1 MKFLEFDLKNGI
13 DQSLKVLN
21 KEYAKLKLEF
31 IIYKVY
37 IYIYLKSCDQMAVMI
52 RRQLRQSVLEAL
64 QGFPVVFV
72 NGPRQAGKSTLV
84 QSLAT
89 KQWPAEYVTFDE
101 ATMLGAAEANPES
114 FLRAYEGHLILD
126 EVQMVPSLFRVLK
139 RLADEAR
146 FTDKGRANGRY
157 LLTGSANVLALP
169 TLSDALVGRVSV
181 LTLYPLSA
189 LEISGGN
196 GGFLSRLSLNGFR
209 SGTIKRKIPLVDIV
223 KQATFP
229 EITNQKDAR
238 RRQWFESYITTILQR
253 DVRQISDIAKLGV
266 LPNLLRILAS
276 RAGGLVNEAD
286 IARSI
291 GQNAVTAKSYRVLLQ
306 MMFLAFDVKPWSR
319 NIGKRLVKS
328 GKGYII
334 DTSLLC
340 HLQQINLDK
349 VATHDPHVFGH
360 VLENFVA
367 TELLKQLSSSEERA
381 DLYHFRTSD
390 GKEVDFVLEYPN
402 GALAGIEVKAR
413 DAVSETD
420 FHGLNELLRHSG
432 HDFTCGVVLYRGQ
445 KTVTF
450 GDRLWAVPVDAMW
463 M

>member
-1 MKFLEFDLKNGI
+1 
-13 DQSLKVLN
+13 
-21 KEYAKLKLEF
+21 
-31 IIYKVY
+31 
-37 IYIYLKSCDQMAVMI
+37 MI
-52 RRQLRQSVLEAL
+52 KRQLRESVLAAL

-84 QSLAT
+84 QSLAN

-139 RLADEAR
+139 RLTDEAR
-146 FTDKGRANGRY
+146 LTDKSRANGRY

-169 TLSDALVGRVSV
+169 TLSDALVGRMNV

-189 LEISGGN
+189 LEISGGK
-196 GGFLSRLSLNGFR
+196 GGFLSHLSHNSFR
-209 SGTIKRKIPLVDIV
+209 SGTINKKIPLIDIL

-229 EITNQKDAR
+229 EITDQKETR

-253 DVRQISDIAKLGV
+253 DVRQIADIAKLGV

-291 GQNAVTAKSYRVLLQ
+291 GQNPVTAKSYRVLLQ
-306 MMFLAFDVKPWSR
+306 MMFLAFDVRPWFR

-340 HLQQINLDK
+340 HLQQIDLDT
-349 VATHDPHVFGH
+349 VASHNPHIFGH
-360 VLENFVA
+360 ILENFVA
-367 TELLKQLSSSEERA
+367 TELLKQLSSIEERA

-390 GKEVDFVLEYPN
+390 GKEVDFIVEYPS
-402 GALAGIEVKAR
+402 GGLSGIEIKAR
-413 DAVSETD
+413 DAVSAAD
-420 FHGLNELLRHSG
+420 FHGLNELHTQTG
-432 HDFTCGVVLYRGQ
+432 DDFICGIVLYQGR
-445 KTVTF
+445 KTVSF
-450 GDRLWAVPVDAMW
+450 GNRLWAVPIDAMW
-463 M
+463 V

>member
-1 MKFLEFDLKNGI
+1 
-13 DQSLKVLN
+13 
-21 KEYAKLKLEF
+21 
-31 IIYKVY
+31 
-37 IYIYLKSCDQMAVMI
+37 MI
-52 RRQLRQSVLEAL
+52 KRQLSQSVLDAL

-84 QSLAT
+84 QSLAVR
-89 KQWPAEYVTFDE
+89 KWPAEYVTFDE

-114 FLRAYEGHLILD
+114 FLRAYEGRLILD
-126 EVQMVPSLFRVLK
+126 EVQMVPDLFRVLK
-139 RLADEAR
+139 ILADEAR
-146 FTDKGRANGRY
+146 MADKDTANGRY
-157 LLTGSANVLALP
+157 LLTGSANIMALP
-169 TLSDALVGRVSV
+169 KLSDALVGRMSV

-189 LEISGGN
+189 LEVSGGK
-196 GGFLSRLSLNGFR
+196 GGFLSCLSRNGFR
-209 SGTIKRKIPLVDIV
+209 SATMKRKADLVDV
-223 KQATFP
+223 LKRATFP
-229 EITNQKDAR
+229 EITDQDDSR

-253 DVRQISDIAKLGV
+253 DVRQIADIAKLGV

-291 GQNAVTAKSYRVLLQ
+291 GQNAVTAKNYRVLLQ
-306 MMFLAFDVKPWSR
+306 MMFLTFDVRPWFR

-334 DTSLLC
+334 DTVLLC
-340 HLQQINLDK
+340 HLQQINLHK
-349 VATHDPHVFGH
+349 VAIHDPHVFGH

-367 TELLKQLSSSEERA
+367 SELLKQLASSEELA

-390 GKEVDFVLEYPN
+390 GKEVDFVLEHPN
-402 GALAGIEVKAR
+402 GRLSGIEVKAR

-420 FHGLNELLRHSG
+420 FHGLQELRRETDN
-432 HDFTCGVVLYRGQ
+432 DFICGIVLYRGQ
-445 KTVTF
+445 KTIPF